1 MGTDLV
7 ARLLSF
13 IPALSHAVGVK
24 AVTVVLKMGPAA
36 GANIVVVA
44 FVILIGETVVNVLV

>member
-13 IPALSHAVGVK
+13 IPALSHAIGVK
-24 AVTVVLKMGPAA
+24 AVTVVLKVGPTA
-36 GANIVVVA
+36 GADIVVVA
-44 FVILIGETVVNVLV
+44 FVILIGETVIDVLV

>member
-13 IPALSHAVGVK
+13 IPTLSHAVGVK
-24 AVTVVLKMGPAA
+24 AVTVVLKVGPAA

-44 FVILIGETVVNVLV
+44 FVILIGESVVDVLV